1 MTSLCRILH
10 KPRVVSLRSG
20 SKCYFSSSG
29 PDVTHLRHIN
39 PLRENR
45 DNIVEELS
53 DKLRQRFP
61 DQYSFL
67 SKNLQFEADA
77 ESQNEVG
84 IKMILKIVTFKKFE
98 TQRILTLRS
107 TYLCRD
113 STKILRPP
121 SYICT

>member
-84 IKMILKIVTFKKFE
+84 IEIVTLIKFE
-98 TQRILTLRS
+98 TQRVLQEVLM
-107 TYLCRD
+107 YV
-113 STKILRPP
+113 KILLKSR
-121 SYICT
+121 IK

>member
-10 KPRVVSLRSG
+10 KTRVVWLRSG

-61 DQYSFL
+61 GQYSFL
-67 SKNLQFEADA
+67 SKNLQFEANA
-77 ESQNEVG
+77 EAQNEVG
-84 IKMILKIVTFKKFE
+84 IDMILKIVTFKKFE
-98 TQRILTLRS
+98 TQRVPTCCCGPQ
-107 TYLCRD
+107 T
-113 STKILRPP
+113 
-121 SYICT
+121 

>member
-10 KPRVVSLRSG
+10 KPRVVSLRSA

-84 IKMILKIVTFKKFE
+84 IKIILKIVTLTKFQ
-98 TQRILTLRS
+98 TQRVHK
-107 TYLCRD
+107 YLL
-113 STKILRPP
+113 SWV
-121 SYICT
+121 

>member
-10 KPRVVSLRSG
+10 KPRVVSLRST

-45 DNIVEELS
+45 DNIVDELS

-61 DQYSFL
+61 VQYSFL

-84 IKMILKIVTFKKFE
+84 IKIILKIVTFTKFQ
-98 TQRILTLRS
+98 TQRVHK
-107 TYLCRD
+107 YLL
-113 STKILRPP
+113 SWV
-121 SYICT
+121 

>member
-1 MTSLCRILH
+1 M
-10 KPRVVSLRSG
+10 SLRSA

-53 DKLRQRFP
+53 DKLRQRYP

-67 SKNLQFEADA
+67 TKNLQFETDA

-84 IKMILKIVTFKKFE
+84 KIILKSWPS
-98 TQRILTLRS
+98 QMLR
-107 TYLCRD
+107 LIECF
-113 STKILRPP
+113 
-121 SYICT
+121 